1 MRIMKVKAKLLA
13 AALVAMVGVSMAP
26 GRDAEAGDVSQ
37 TQDNCIT
44 AWAILA
50 PNTLETRSSI
60 KRIIDGND
68 RLKDDGYEAKVSEKF
83 ALMVFDLVDGRGE
96 AIVAHCGHGGTCNFL
111 AREVNKNYPTTSP
124 VVVCVHDPPNSI
136 ENGRAF

>member
-1 MRIMKVKAKLLA
+1 MKRKAKWLT
-13 AALVAMVGVSMAP
+13 AALVALVGVSMVPLPA
-26 GRDAEAGDVSQ
+26 AEAGDVTQ
-37 TQDNCIT
+37 TKDNCIT

-50 PNTLETRSSI
+50 PNTLQTRSSV

-68 RLKDDGYEAKVSEKF
+68 RLSDEGYEAKVSEKF
-83 ALMVFDLVDGRGE
+83 ALMIFDLVDGRGE

-111 AREVNKNYPTTSP
+111 AREVNRNYPTTSP
-124 VVVCVHDPPNSI
+124 VVVCTHDPPNSI